1 MNSFKMQSGMKIG
14 SPILRVKNIDKVL
27 EFYERDLGLQVNQRY
42 QNENDSSVY
51 EIGFKNAHS
60 DTPLLMLQYDPNAK
74 SPSRRSAGLYHFA
87 ILVRDRKSLASTYL
101 ALRNSEVNY
110 EEFADHLVTE
120 SLYMRDPEK
129 NGIEIYR
136 DLFGFKAFWF
146 GPIIDTKLV
155 YTFARACFTPS
166 FNKLACMSDPA

>member
-1 MNSFKMQSGMKIG
+1 M
-14 SPILRVKNIDKVL
+14 
-27 EFYERDLGLQVNQRY
+27 NQRY

-74 SPSRRSAGLYHFA
+74 SPGLYYFA

-101 ALRNSEVNY
+101 ALRNSGVNY
-110 EEFADHLVTE
+110 EGFANHLVTD

-136 DLFGFKAFWF
+136 DLFGFKAFWSANYRHE
-146 GPIIDTKLV
+146 TV
-155 YTFARACFTPS
+155 YTFLGPVLPCRLINRLVCPS
-166 FNKLACMSDPA
+166 RPDIHMKFYQFKVYVYRTKSAYTYNASF

>member
-1 MNSFKMQSGMKIG
+1 MLSGMEVG
-14 SPILRVKNIDKVL
+14 SPILTVKNIDKVL
-27 EFYERDLGLQVNQRY
+27 EFYEKRLGLQVNRKY
-42 QNENDSSVY
+42 QNENDRSVY
-51 EIGFKNAHS
+51 EIGFKNTYS
-60 DTPLLMLQYDPNAK
+60 DKPLLMLQYDPNAK
-74 SPSRRSAGLYHFA
+74 SPSRHSTGLYHFA

-101 ALRNSEVNY
+101 ALRNSGVNY
-110 EEFADHLVTE
+110 EGFADHLVSE

-155 YTFARACFTPS
+155 YTFARACFTLS
-166 FNKLACMSDPA
+166 FNKWACMSEPA

>member
-1 MNSFKMQSGMKIG
+1 MNSFKMQSGMKVG

-74 SPSRRSAGLYHFA
+74 SPGLYHFA

-110 EEFADHLVTE
+110 EGFADHLVTE

-155 YTFARACFTPS
+155 YTFARACFTLS
-166 FNKLACMSDPA
+166 FNK